1 MPYYRYTVD
10 GVETPWPDPLPSGVS
25 SGQATPPLIEI
36 TPPLIEKP
44 TSAPAVMSAPSPAP
58 LLSLSCP
65 PDPTPQP
72 IAIPEAIA
80 EAVRQGNQGPY
91 NFFIVGM
98 ISPPYRA
105 DYTDTANLIALCNS
119 MSPTVSST
127 VQQVELL
134 VGFGCI
140 HYVAMLYAGTGIQQ
154 TSIPG
159 VTVPP
164 ESSPLPAPPVLPI
177 MPAIAPLVQAPLQ
190 QAIAEVEPILAQQ
203 QAQIT
208 GQIEQSFDNVSS
220 LINKIPGK
228 IGDQL
233 INTMGQTYGVGVGL
247 GLDVPTMEEIQSGTV
262 NFNPPSPSPSPTM
275 PDIPYAPYPVPEFI
289 PTVPNPQACPVPIV
303 NVAPVCPAPPQLQD
317 ITFAP
322 VITVNVPAPGM
333 PAPIT
338 PIPPVTVNVPA
349 PVVIVP
355 VTPDIILDDTTP
367 TPSPSP
373 APTPTPEEP
382 APVVPVVPPVVPPV
396 APAVAP
402 IPKPAPLKLPGG
414 VLKPNPTQWEFGAAC
429 AIPAQPG
436 PFDSRLLWALFG
448 WDHIGGNEYKPPG
461 WLDPSNY
468 PFGSQWIG
476 SALMN
481 TFGLG
486 IQTLNKV
493 SLASMPITNNI
504 QDFMVLAMGGVV
516 EKWVGAPILPFLQ
529 GTIYNINYNNPQMLP
544 GIPDLQGLFRKG
556 AISEEIF
563 RCLVRANG
571 SYDSW
576 QMKIAES
583 STLVPSLYDIIRLYR
598 GKKIGGNEFEYY
610 ANLNGLKISTPQGK
624 TDIATFLEATRAIP
638 GVADLVRMMV
648 RDAAD
653 NTIALKYET
662 DSGFDKKFAGQLE
675 EWSEQQGVDP
685 EIMKY
690 YWRAHWEIPSNT
702 QLFDMLHKLRP
713 NRRVGAVPANIVTT
727 ADDVKQ
733 AIQVN
738 DLTPYWVD
746 RVMSTSYSSLTRIDA
761 QRAFFIEAI
770 TEDQLFDAYMDLG
783 YDASNAQVLV
793 DFTKELKRKRDAGL
807 PGADKPTNIIS
818 QLKKYVIS
826 ETNAYDRLIATGMK
840 PQQAKQAVANSVRD
854 RKEEARA
861 RCLKEAQRRFFR
873 AEYDLLKYKSVV
885 MQLGIPQE
893 NIEALVNETACLYD
907 SRGKEINAGA
917 LCKAFKQNIIAAD
930 QFQARLRL
938 IGYDRDEA
946 FIIAESCQIDKVIA
960 LGKAKLQKEA
970 KERAEIEK
978 AQKAAV
984 AAQEKAEKKAEKA
997 EKARLAE
1004 EKKKEKE
1011 KKEAGEAGETVQP
1024 VVK

>member
-1 MPYYRYTVD
+1 MISRLVITFLPPD
-10 GVETPWPDPLPSGVS
+10 GETVS
-25 SGQATPPLIEI
+25 SFTLQSNAIGSSSDYAMAAP
-36 TPPLIEKP
+36 
-44 TSAPAVMSAPSPAP
+44 SASPSPAP
-58 LLSLSCP
+58 SPIGCPPYTPFTLQISQSLANEMLIDGITPYYFYIESVAPAGYFANTENQQVVLSLIESPVPVSLPNNTWFDTSPMGTSPCKFYV
-65 PDPTPQP
+65 TVTY
-72 IAIPEAIA
+72 A
-80 EAVRQGNQGPY
+80 GNQKLP
-91 NFFIVGM
+91 
-98 ISPPYRA
+98 
-105 DYTDTANLIALCNS
+105 DT
-119 MSPTVSST
+119 
-127 VQQVELL
+127 
-134 VGFGCI
+134 
-140 HYVAMLYAGTGIQQ
+140 
-154 TSIPG
+154 IPG

-164 ESSPLPAPPVLPI
+164 ELKPLPAPPALPI
-177 MPAIAPLVQAPLQ
+177 MPEIAPIVQAPLQ
-190 QAIAEVEPILAQQ
+190 QAIAEIEPILAQQ

-208 GQIEQSFDNVSS
+208 GQIEQQFDSIGS
-220 LINKIPGK
+220 LVNKIPGK

-247 GLDVPTMEEIQSGTV
+247 GLDVPTMEEIQTGTV
-262 NFNPPSPSPSPTM
+262 NFNPPTPKIPETISPEPL
-275 PDIPYAPYPVPEFI
+275 
-289 PTVPNPQACPVPIV
+289 PVPISFPLPSSSTIQK
-303 NVAPVCPAPPQLQD
+303 AILPP
-317 ITFAP
+317 
-322 VITVNVPAPGM
+322 
-333 PAPIT
+333 T
-338 PIPPVTVNVPA
+338 P
-349 PVVIVP
+349 
-355 VTPDIILDDTTP
+355 TPTTTP
-367 TPSPSP
+367 TP
-373 APTPTPEEP
+373 APETETRAGFDLPRGETKCPPGYRLIMGFDPGSGGSGYLPNQCVVDLSGPQETQCAEP
-382 APVVPVVPPVVPPV
+382 APPTCEEVYKEAKEEAKKAKEKEEDFPP
-396 APAVAP
+396 
-402 IPKPAPLKLPGG
+402 PAPLKLPGG
-414 VLKPNPTQWEFGAAC
+414 NLKPNKTAWENAEAC
-429 AIPAQPG
+429 STPAQPG
-436 PFDSRLLWALFG
+436 AFDSRLLWALFG
-448 WDHIGGNEYKPPG
+448 WDNIGGNEYKPPG
-461 WLDPSNY
+461 WLDPTNY

-783 YDASNAQVLV
+783 YDAENAQVLV